1 MNKEIYLMISKNP
14 SLLRFNNLDLDFIFN
29 FILMGKY
36 DKKVKNYLDKN
47 KVELAD
53 AFIANNKL
61 TYEKLSNRLT
71 EMFKKENLEKM
82 IKENHEELNSYCS
95 PHNAKVEIYKQL
107 IKDMIIIESML
118 VRNNFY
124 LENSDLVRLIIQSS
138 NSDFLIKLMIEEK
151 TFNKTFI
158 AVLDNNHINASSIL
172 KKFKM
177 EDSFF
182 KFLIEKNHSIINPE
196 TQMDSVKRK
205 EFFNCF
211 DVLPKFLEEYLK
223 EDRYQKA
230 MSTQKSEQDIIDRLF
245 RDYSLLYT
253 KLCQLQTSGDK
264 KDLEYFYSKLSFFHL
279 SREHQLK
286 CQVPQEIVYRAYDE
300 IKSIRTLHLE
310 LGIKDLSRYFINR
323 LDTNL
328 RLITCMHESLIKR
341 EYVRIRASILNGS
354 PIGKQGLKYFLVK
367 NKQKIDVELAEYVLN
382 KYPKLFN
389 SLKLSFPVNF
399 KPNTIKGMNI
409 KELKNKKTLT
419 EEEYE
424 FAKNNISV
432 ILKMNFDKINNEQ
445 LIELAQNYFK
455 N

>member
-82 IKENHEELNSYCS
+82 IKENHKELNTYCS
-95 PHNAKVEIYKQL
+95 SHNTKVEVYKQL

-118 VRNNFY
+118 IRNDFY
-124 LENSDLVRLIIQSS
+124 LENLDLVHLIVQSS

-158 AVLDNNHINASSIL
+158 AVLNNNHINVPSIL

-182 KFLIEKNHSIINPE
+182 KFLIEKNHYIINPK
-196 TQMDSVKRK
+196 TQMDSIKRK

-211 DVLPKFLEEYLK
+211 DALPKFLEEYLK
-223 EDRYQKA
+223 EDRYQQA

-286 CQVPQEIVYRAYDE
+286 HQVPQEIVYRAYDE
-300 IKSIRTLHLE
+300 IKSIRTLNLE
-310 LGIKDLSRYFINR
+310 LGIKDLSRYFLNR

-341 EYVRIRASILNGS
+341 KYTRIRASILNGS

-424 FAKNNISV
+424 FAKNNIHV